1 VRINKARLA
10 ALPPEKR
17 KEAEAELAKLEHIYA
32 LNPLLTYRPLDSQA
46 AYHASRSKIKAFMG
60 GNRSGKTVAGVV
72 DDLIQ
77 AVDEAALPDHL
88 LPYKRWQPPVKL
100 RIVAPKFNENIEQ
113 VIFPLIRQWVPR
125 PQLLDESWEKA
136 FSKQRRVLTFA
147 NGSTIQFLTFEQ
159 DLDAHAGAALH
170 RVHFDE
176 EPEGEGG
183 LAALPRDDAA
193 PGRLRRRLLSHDDA
207 ALRP

>member
-1 VRINKARLA
+1 
-10 ALPPEKR
+10 
-17 KEAEAELAKLEHIYA
+17 
-32 LNPLLTYRPLDSQA
+32 
-46 AYHASRSKIKAFMG
+46 
-60 GNRSGKTVAGVV
+60 
-72 DDLIQ
+72 
-77 AVDEAALPDHL
+77 
-88 LPYKRWQPPVKL
+88 
-100 RIVAPKFNENIEQ
+100 

-176 EPEGEGG
+176 EPEGEK
-183 LAALPRDDAA
+183 A
-193 PGRLRRRLLSHDDA
+193 PCSSTTRRCSAWSTTTATSASR
-207 ALRP
+207 